1 MTRKKLITIIGPTA
15 IGKTALSIAFA
26 KAYKTEILS
35 CDSRQFYKE
44 MILGTAVPST
54 LELSE
59 APHHFI
65 HNMSVTQPY
74 SVGDFERDAMEVL
87 DELFQSHDVVI
98 MVGGS
103 ALYEKAVTH
112 GLDDFPE
119 ITEQIKLDLESQL
132 ETQGLE
138 DLLTELEACDPDYF
152 KEVDQANPRRILRAL
167 GVYRSSGKPFSGFRT
182 SSSKTRDFEI
192 VKVGLEAPRD
202 ELYARINDRV
212 DTMIHQGLIEEAKHL
227 TEFKELPSLKTV
239 GYQELFPYFNTE
251 YSLEEAIRLIKR
263 NSRRFAKRQMTW
275 YRKDSSVKWYSYK
288 TSHTTIVQLVEE
300 SFMES

>member
-1 MTRKKLITIIGPTA
+1 MSRKKLITIIGPTA
-15 IGKTALSIAFA
+15 IGKTTLSIAFA
-26 KAYKTEILS
+26 KAYNTEILS

-44 MILGTAVPST
+44 MTLGTAVPS
-54 LELSE
+54 ESERSE
-59 APHHFI
+59 ARHHFI
-65 HNMSVTQPY
+65 QNMSVTQPY
-74 SVGDFERDAMEVL
+74 SVGDFERDAMELLV
-87 DELFQSHDVVI
+87 ELFQSHDIVI

-119 ITEQIKLDLESQL
+119 ISEHIKLELELQL
-132 ETQGLE
+132 ETQGYKN
-138 DLLTELEACDPDYF
+138 LLAELKSCDPDYF

-167 GVYRSSGKPFSGFRT
+167 GVYRSSGTPFSSFRT
-182 SSSKTRDFEI
+182 SSKKSRDFEI
-192 VKVGLEAPRD
+192 IKIGLEAPRE

-212 DTMIHQGLIEEAKHL
+212 DTMIDQGLIEEAKNL
-227 TEFKELPSLKTV
+227 MRFKDLPSLKTV
-239 GYQELFPYFNTE
+239 GYQELFPFFNTE
-251 YSLEEAIRLIKR
+251 YNLEEAVRLIKR

-288 TSHTTIVQLVEE
+288 TSHTKIVQLVEE